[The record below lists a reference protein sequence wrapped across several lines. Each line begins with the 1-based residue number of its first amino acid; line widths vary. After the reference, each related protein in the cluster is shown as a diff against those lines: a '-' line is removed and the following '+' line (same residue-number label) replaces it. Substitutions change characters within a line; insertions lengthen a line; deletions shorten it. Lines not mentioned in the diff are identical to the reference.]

1 MPRSVIVAE
10 FHAPPDTLPSFRTL
24 FQQGVG
30 VSIQAGVTLED
41 LLCRQWQI
49 DRDYV
54 MNRISTLFLDGKP
67 VDDLAAS
74 VVADGATLA
83 LSGAMPGLIGATMR
97 RGGVLAPFRSG
108 ITYCASA
115 APHTA
120 GDGRITLK
128 LFNLL
133 IDELG
138 PRFLARGVW
147 IERARLAEHFPGHPD
162 LAGTDNGKVCVFM
175 PPHRPTSGCP

>member
-1 MPRSVIVAE
+1 MAD
-10 FHAPPDTLPSFRTL
+10 FHAPAGTLPAFRTL

-30 VSIQAGVTLED
+30 VTIQAGTSLED
-41 LLCRQWQI
+41 LLCCQWQI

-67 VDDLAAS
+67 VDDLPAA
-74 VVADGATLA
+74 VVQDGATLA

-97 RGGVLAPFRSG
+97 RGGVLASFRSG
-108 ITYCASA
+108 ITYCPATETPGSSK
-115 APHTA
+115 
-120 GDGRITLK
+120 GRITLK

-138 PRFLARGVW
+138 PGFLARGVW
-147 IERARLAEHFPGHPD
+147 VPRRRLAEIFPDHPD
-162 LAGTDNGKVCVFM
+162 IAEIEAHEIHVFM
-175 PPHRPTSGCP
+175 AGNASPSSPP

>member
-1 MPRSVIVAE
+1 VAE
-10 FHAPPDTLPSFRTL
+10 FHAPPDALPFFRTL
-24 FQQGVG
+24 FQRGVG
-30 VSIQAGVTLED
+30 VAIQTGVPLED

-54 MNRISTLFLDGKP
+54 MNRISTLFLDAKP
-67 VDDLAAS
+67 VDDLAAA
-74 VVADGATLA
+74 VVEDGATLA

-115 APHTA
+115 APHTS

-147 IERARLAEHFPGHPD
+147 IERSRLAEHFPGHPD
-162 LAGTDNGKVCVFM
+162 LAGVGNGAVCVVM
-175 PPHRPTSGCP
+175 PTPRTTADTP

>member
-1 MPRSVIVAE
+1 VTD
-10 FHAPPDTLPSFRTL
+10 FYAPESALPAFRTL

-30 VSIQAGVTLED
+30 VTIQTGTSLED
-41 LLCRQWQI
+41 LLCCQWQI

-67 VDDLAAS
+67 VDDLPAAI
-74 VVADGATLA
+74 VRDGATLA

-97 RGGVLAPFRSG
+97 RGGVLASFRSG
-108 ITYCASA
+108 ITYRPASET
-115 APHTA
+115 P
-120 GDGRITLK
+120 GSFKGRITLK

-138 PRFLARGVW
+138 PGFLARGIWVP
-147 IERARLAEHFPGHPD
+147 RRRLAEIFPDDPGITGIEDREIH
-162 LAGTDNGKVCVFM
+162 VFM
-175 PPHRPTSGCP
+175 AGNASSPTTP

>member
-1 MPRSVIVAE
+1 MTD
-10 FHAPPDTLPSFRTL
+10 FHAPAGTLPAFRTL

-30 VSIQAGVTLED
+30 VSIQTGTSLED
-41 LLCRQWQI
+41 LLCGQWQI

-67 VDDLAAS
+67 VDDLPAA
-74 VVADGATLA
+74 VVRDGATLA

-97 RGGVLAPFRSG
+97 RGGVLASFRSG
-108 ITYCASA
+108 ITYRSGAETS
-115 APHTA
+115 
-120 GDGRITLK
+120 GSSRGRITLK

-138 PRFLARGVW
+138 PGFLARGIWVP
-147 IERARLAEHFPGHPD
+147 RRRLAEIFPDDPD
-162 LAGTDNGKVCVFM
+162 IAGIEEGEVHVFM
-175 PPHRPTSGCP
+175 AGDTSSATPP

>member
-1 MPRSVIVAE
+1 MPVTD
-10 FHAPPDTLPSFRTL
+10 FHAPQDALPAFRPV

-30 VSIQAGVTLED
+30 ITIQTGTSLED
-41 LLCRQWQI
+41 LLCGQWRI

-67 VDDLAAS
+67 VDDLPAS
-74 VVADGATLA
+74 IVQDGATLA

-97 RGGVLAPFRSG
+97 RGGVLASFRSG
-108 ITYCASA
+108 ITYHATSDA
-115 APHTA
+115 HMRSK
-120 GDGRITLK
+120 GRITLK

-138 PRFLARGVW
+138 PGFLARGIW
-147 IERARLAEHFPGHPD
+147 IPRQCLAEIFPDHPD
-162 LAGTDNGKVCVFM
+162 IAQIADSEVRVFLTSRPSSAPAG
-175 PPHRPTSGCP
+175 

>member
-1 MPRSVIVAE
+1 VAD
-10 FHAPPDTLPSFRTL
+10 FYAPKDSLPAFRTL

-30 VSIQAGVTLED
+30 VAIQAGTSLED
-41 LLCRQWQI
+41 LLCDQWQI

-67 VDDLAAS
+67 VDDLPAA
-74 VVADGATLA
+74 VVRDGATLA

-97 RGGVLAPFRSG
+97 RGGVLASFRSG
-108 ITYCASA
+108 ITYHPATETSQ
-115 APHTA
+115 
-120 GDGRITLK
+120 GSNGRITLK

-138 PRFLARGVW
+138 PVFLVRGIWVPCHQ
-147 IERARLAEHFPGHPD
+147 LAEIFPD
-162 LAGTDNGKVCVFM
+162 
-175 PPHRPTSGCP
+175 RPEIIHSGDSEVRVLMAQDTASPTTI

>member
-1 MPRSVIVAE
+1 MAE
-10 FHAPPDTLPSFRTL
+10 FHVPEAALPAFRTL

-30 VSIQAGVTLED
+30 ITIQTGATLED
-41 LLCRQWQI
+41 LLCGQWGI

-67 VDDLAAS
+67 VDDLTIS
-74 VVADGATLA
+74 VVEEGATLA

-108 ITYCASA
+108 ITYCPSATTGAS
-115 APHTA
+115 
-120 GDGRITLK
+120 GNGRITLK

-133 IDELG
+133 IEELG
-138 PRFLARGVW
+138 PQFLSRGIW
-147 IERARLAEHFPGHPD
+147 IDRSRLRDQFPGRPELD
-162 LAGTDNGKVCVFM
+162 GDGEVRVVLTASSSSS
-175 PPHRPTSGCP
+175 HRV